1 MTALLPYQI
10 CPLSN
15 EMQFSRFYK
24 FPETLE
30 GIWWTT
36 AKSVVNAAKQCK
48 QFTKDAKVIH
58 LWKAFL

>member
-1 MTALLPYQI
+1 
-10 CPLSN
+10 
-15 EMQFSRFYK
+15 MQFSRFYK
-24 FPETLE
+24 FLETLE